1 MDEGV
6 HCCINCEG
14 EELEASRVP
23 ISPGTEVVKWN
34 GCKLLSTTQQ
44 SEPMDQTYIKE
55 HGEFKV

>member
-23 ISPGTEVVKWN
+23 ITRDRGGKMEWMQTSEYNTAVRTHGPNVHKGTWR
-34 GCKLLSTTQQ
+34 
-44 SEPMDQTYIKE
+44 I
-55 HGEFKV
+55 

>member
-1 MDEGV
+1 MKV
-6 HCCINCEG
+6 FTAALIV
-14 EELEASRVP
+14 RVRSWRQAGCL
-23 ISPGTEVVKWN
+23 SPGTEVVKWN